1 VRSRPRWSQPE
12 APVPHYH
19 HPGDPMTHGRH
30 ARPPHRSLSMR
41 ARLRRR
47 RLARQLVAMAQAD
60 QEARLAWRD
69 DPDRA
74 ERLERLDR
82 LHTERLR
89 QIVDRFGWPA
99 RQTAGEAGSQAA
111 WLLVQHADHDPA
123 FQRRCLELLEGAA
136 GRGEADHRHAA
147 FLTDRVL
154 IHEGKPQRFGTQLR
168 MEDGRL
174 APHPGGGP
182 RGPGRAPPLG
192 RPWPDRGLRPRDG
205 AGPRA
210 DPRRLSHPRHYTH
223 PS

>member
-1 VRSRPRWSQPE
+1 MP
-12 APVPHYH
+12 
-19 HPGDPMTHGRH
+19 HGRH
-30 ARPPHRSLSMR
+30 VRRLRRSFSVR

-47 RLARQLVAMAQAD
+47 RLARQLVTMALAD

-69 DPDRA
+69 HPDRA

-82 LHTERLR
+82 LHTERLH
-89 QIVDRFGWPA
+89 QIVDRFGWPG

-123 FQRRCLELLEGAA
+123 FQRLCLELLEGAA

-154 IHEGKPQRFGTQLR
+154 IHQGKPQRFGTQLR

-174 APHPGGGP
+174 ALIPVGDPEGLDERRRSAGL
-182 RGPGRAPPLG
+182 APIEDYVRETELAH
-192 RPWPDRGLRPRDG
+192 GLTP
-205 AGPRA
+205 A
-210 DPRRLSHPRHYTH
+210 D
-223 PS
+223 